1 MSGLFSPPASPNSQ
15 QVVAAAGLQIQT
27 SAYGLPVPILFGKNQ
42 TTGNLIQLVGFKAKQ
57 SVSPSGGG
65 SSRNNNTP
73 QTITYTYSVSPL
85 IGLCEGTVTSF
96 DSIRKDKESPTALT
110 GWQTGNTGV
119 QTIPLGY
126 MTSSFPGE
134 ARVYPKIAYIAY
146 PNLPLGTST
155 GLPNFSI
162 VITGLNPYSTGDSY
176 YDAHPVKIIKEL
188 LTSPQFGIGFNYLDS
203 TVDTPGS
210 TTFWNY
216 CVAIKSNA
224 NNQRMLFSP
233 LIKEQRPTA
242 EIINEIIMAANGA
255 FVWSEGV
262 LKIKPYGDSN
272 ISGTSPFAGVSFT
285 ANTTPVYSLTDND
298 FMSPKNQ
305 DPIKVIRK
313 PRNDTYNQI
322 SIEYVDATKQYNPSI
337 VEVKDDADIGQFG
350 LRKKDTVKFHFITN
364 KDTAQMVA
372 QLMLQKNLSIVNKYQ
387 FVLGWR
393 YCLLEP
399 MDLVNITDSNLGFSA
414 KTVRITSISENDQ
427 GLLTIEAEDFPL
439 GASSPALYTT
449 GSGSGTGTNYGADPG
464 SVATPYFY
472 NAPYFLTPS
481 GQELWIAVSSTNQ
494 YWGGCTVFAATAAA
508 GEYKLI
514 GSIDNKARYG
524 VTTNTL
530 PTSATQIDTTNIVNL
545 NMAISEG
552 ELLPASSAA
561 DADAYGT
568 LSLIQTS
575 ISSAIEL
582 VSYRYATSTGTN
594 TYKLADST
602 NTVYLVRGAYGTTIQ
617 SHPIGSQFIRLDDAI
632 FKWLVPT
639 ELIGTTVYLKF
650 CSTNVFGT
658 VTQTLSDV
666 LVIAY
671 PVAIPTQNLPQ
682 PTNVVLTITTTKD

>member
-464 SVATPYFY
+464 NV
-472 NAPYFLTPS
+472 NAPVFCNPPYFLTPS
-481 GQELWIAVSSTNQ
+481 GQELWIATSADSD
-494 YWGGCTVFAATAAA
+494 YWGGCTVYASADNVNYAP
-508 GEYKLI
+508 I
-514 GSIDNKARYG
+514 GSIYNKARYG
-524 VTTNTL
+524 VSTASITSNGSAISDTTNTL
-530 PTSATQIDTTNIVNL
+530 SVNLDNSNGSLISTNAAGLADYTTLSAIQTSATSGFELISYQTATLTSGYAYNLTTMN
-545 NMAISEG
+545 
-552 ELLPASSAA
+552 
-561 DADAYGT
+561 
-568 LSLIQTS
+568 
-575 ISSAIEL
+575 
-582 VSYRYATSTGTN
+582 
-594 TYKLADST
+594 
-602 NTVYLVRGAYGTTIQ
+602 RGVYGTTIQ
-617 SHPIGSQFIRLDDAI
+617 SHASASKFLRLDDAV
-632 FKWLVPT
+632 FKWLVPYT
-639 ELIGTTVYLKF
+639 FIGQLTYFMLV
-650 CSTNVFGT
+650 STNVSGT
-658 VTQTLSDV
+658 FTQDISTAT
-666 LVIAY
+666 AY
-671 PVAIPTQNLPQ
+671 STTIPTQNLPQ